1 MNQLGS
7 RVLTT
12 QRLILR
18 PFRATDAE
26 QAFSGWMS
34 DPAVTKYLTWERHES
49 IFLTRQLLAAWEQE
63 AKLLTT
69 YHWAIVCRET
79 GVVIGDISVPTAD
92 MRSQWAE
99 IGYCLSRAFW
109 GRGIM
114 TEAVGRICREAFSAF
129 DLVRIFA
136 EPYAANI
143 ASRRVLEKAGF
154 RLEGL
159 LRQSVCKKGEILDS
173 CIYALLRQE
182 MPADFPGKWRE

>member
-69 YHWAIVCRET
+69 YHWAIVWRET

-114 TEAVGRICREAFSAF
+114 TEALAC
-129 DLVRIFA
+129 VRDYLFG
-136 EPYAANI
+136 ECG
-143 ASRRVLEKAGF
+143 LF
-154 RLEGL
+154 RLEARHAKENVGSGRVMEKCGFVYEGTARKAWKL
-159 LRQSVCKKGEILDS
+159 IGTDVRCDLVHRAILREEWEQ
-173 CIYALLRQE
+173 R
-182 MPADFPGKWRE
+182 

>member
-1 MNQLGS
+1 MD
-7 RVLTT
+7 R
-12 QRLILR
+12 IKLR
-18 PFRATDAE
+18 PWRESDIPAVARYADNPRIAANLRDVFPSTYRPEDADWFVRDCMARDGQGVLFRAIDLDG
-26 QAFSGWMS
+26 QAVGS
-34 DPAVTKYLTWERHES
+34 
-49 IFLTRQLLAAWEQE
+49 
-63 AKLLTT
+63 
-69 YHWAIVCRET
+69 
-79 GVVIGDISVPTAD
+79 ISVTVGAD
-92 MRSQWAE
+92 VYRRSGELGYWLAE
-99 IGYCLSRAFW
+99 PFW

-182 MPADFPGKWRE
+182 MPADFPGNWRE